1 MNAQTDPADIPAHR
15 PETGPGPEQGA
26 AKQKDRTEFTWAD
39 VLSPAIAIIWILP
52 EIGDLIVNGT
62 ISSRLSP
69 AIEGG
74 LHLSDLDSG
83 PQSYFIVAL
92 TLKFIALLATVFF
105 VTRALGDMANGQVFT
120 ERNSRRFVAGMT
132 SIFVYGFARLGLEG
146 MANNYASA
154 QLGIDWWQD
163 PGTTTPLSDLAP
175 ALILA
180 VVFGA
185 LATILRRGAKLEEDV
200 DGLV

>member
-1 MNAQTDPADIPAHR
+1 MNAQIDPAENPAHR
-15 PETGPGPEQGA
+15 PGYEQRT
-26 AKQKDRTEFTWAD
+26 KRRKNRTEFTWAD
-39 VLSPAIAIIWILP
+39 VLSPAIAIFWILP
-52 EIGDLIVNGT
+52 EIIDLLAHGT

-69 AIEGG
+69 AVEGG
-74 LHLSDLDSG
+74 LHLADLEAG
-83 PQSYFIVAL
+83 PQNFFIVAL

-105 VTRALGDMANGQVFT
+105 VTRALSDMANGRVFT

-185 LATILRRGAKLEEDV
+185 LATILRRGAQLEEDV
-200 DGLV
+200 EGLV

>member
-1 MNAQTDPADIPAHR
+1 MNAQEIGPANDFAPR
-15 PETGPGPEQGA
+15 PGPEQRT
-26 AKQKDRTEFTWAD
+26 AKRKNRTEFTWAD
-39 VLSPAIAIIWILP
+39 ALMPTIAVFWILP
-52 EIGDLIVNGT
+52 EIVDLIAKGT

-74 LHLSDLDSG
+74 LHLADLEAG

-92 TLKFIALLATVFF
+92 ALKFIALLATVFF
-105 VTRALGDMANGQVFT
+105 VTRALGDMANGRVFT
-120 ERNSRRFVAGMT
+120 ERNSRRFLAGMT
-132 SIFVYGFARLGLEG
+132 SIFVYAFARLGLEG

-154 QLGIDWWQD
+154 QLGIDWWHD

-185 LATILRRGAKLEEDV
+185 LATILRRGEQLEEDV